1 MKTLTAENIAAAIEI
16 RRSLTNWD
24 AADVGL
30 ERLRKYFLSNV
41 QHSDVLVKASAIDKL
56 YSTRVGN
63 VYWGRERSDSG
74 DGGSS
79 KAAVRRR
86 PTDGDRRCG
95 QGLAAQTRAASR
107 NPQVRQLCFEILPL
121 LRGRL
126 GVPHLRLVRTR
137 CSQGPADHPFSPYRG
152 VWRPFPV
159 TCNGQTYEDRALVVW
174 SAGKHRLDEDKRK
187 AHLRVLLDR
196 LADIRGHLNRGR
208 YIRREYAAHQVALAQ
223 RGNPA
228 QGLVTVELTGT
239 DRHLA
244 LQFQIDWAALA
255 LAQALDGKYLL
266 GTNAAPLSANDA
278 LTNFK
283 AQDAVEKSRFVASTS
298 HLRFHHNTTLAKVGL
313 CSERSLT
320 SRW

>member
-1 MKTLTAENIAAAIEI
+1 M
-16 RRSLTNWD
+16 
-24 AADVGL
+24 
-30 ERLRKYFLSNV
+30 
-41 QHSDVLVKASAIDKL
+41 
-56 YSTRVGN
+56 
-63 VYWGRERSDSG
+63 
-74 DGGSS
+74 
-79 KAAVRRR
+79 
-86 PTDGDRRCG
+86 
-95 QGLAAQTRAASR
+95 
-107 NPQVRQLCFEILPL
+107 
-121 LRGRL
+121 
-126 GVPHLRLVRTR
+126 
-137 CSQGPADHPFSPYRG
+137 
-152 VWRPFPV
+152 